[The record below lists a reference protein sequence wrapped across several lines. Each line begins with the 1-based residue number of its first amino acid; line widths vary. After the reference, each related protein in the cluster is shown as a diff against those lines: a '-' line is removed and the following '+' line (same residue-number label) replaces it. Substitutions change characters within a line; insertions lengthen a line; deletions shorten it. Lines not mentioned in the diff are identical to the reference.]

1 MLGKLRVGVKVE
13 ISGVIFSQSKLK
25 QNFLFGIQF
34 NQIHEL
40 VWVLSEH
47 KFAIKLTKLKFVL
60 AVVGNLSPLFTTE
73 LKETAFIFLSL
84 QNQDGSLFFQN
95 GLTHSSEW

>member
-1 MLGKLRVGVKVE
+1 MLNKLLVRVKIE
-13 ISGVIFSQSKLK
+13 IPSVIFSESKLK
-25 QNFLFGIQF
+25 QNFMFGGQF

-47 KFAIKLTKLKFVL
+47 KLTKKPLKLKFVL
-60 AVVGNLSPLFTTE
+60 AMVHNLSPLFTNE
-73 LKETAFIFLSL
+73 LKETAFILLSL
-84 QNQDGSLFFQN
+84 KNQDGSLFFQN